1 MPHDAMPAAMVIMF
15 FSAMPRLKKR
25 SGWRA
30 AKSRVRLALAR
41 SAVST
46 TMRGSLSAMSASS
59 SPRMKAGM
67 AAFGVP
73 RTERASLKLSPF
85 SFASPP
91 PVPRKIASWPCV
103 SSAFR
108 RSARCLATLL
118 LRSLARLQAG
128 ADFRFGLVVIL
139 ARQVRDVPLQR
150 QFHALDA
157 AALDGVRHDQL
168 RLAGAGRR
176 QLAQRAEDGV
186 EIVPVDAL
194 RRPAERGE

>member
-59 SPRMKAGM
+59 SPRMKAGT
-67 AAFGVP
+67 AVFGVP
-73 RTERASLKLSPF
+73 RTERASVKLSVF
-85 SFASPP
+85 SCAAPP

-108 RSARCLATLL
+108 RSARCLATRL
-118 LRSLARLQAG
+118 LRGLQAG
-128 ADFRFGLVVIL
+128 ADLRLGLVVVL
-139 ARQVRDVPLQR
+139 ARQVGDVPLQR
-150 QFHALDA
+150 QLHALDTA
-157 AALDGVRHDQL
+157 TLDGIRHDQL
-168 RLAGAGRR
+168 RLAGARGGAACGGGPGGGGRR
-176 QLAQRAEDGV
+176 GC
-186 EIVPVDAL
+186 
-194 RRPAERGE
+194 